1 VRRRPGNSPPIR
13 VYIVSSTLL
22 AFRYLRHL
30 LKNDRHIRIFQEDQA
45 NSNLTRG
52 DQIVFLLDL
61 DALRLP
67 LSAYMRTLRA
77 RFPDAKILLLGKQ
90 LPADELSRSL
100 FFGID
105 GFMTYNE
112 VERKIQA
119 AIRALAHGRLWFT
132 PEVLA
137 EYVSHLRS
145 TQLQP
150 KPNLTKKEAE
160 VLGLVERGFS
170 NKEIAAQLSISESTV
185 KFHLSNAFAKLGVE
199 NRRAAVEQGL
209 SAAFSQAT
217 PHER

>member
-1 VRRRPGNSPPIR
+1 MGRHQGNSQLIK
-13 VYIVSSTLL
+13 VCIVGSTLL
-22 AFRYLRHL
+22 GFRYLRHL
-30 LKNDRHIRIFQEDQA
+30 LKNDRHIRIFPEDQA
-45 NSNLTRG
+45 NPNLTRG

-67 LSAYMRTLRA
+67 LSAYMRTLRT

-105 GFMTYNE
+105 GFMTYDE

-132 PEVLA
+132 PEMLT

-150 KPNLTKKEAE
+150 KPTLTKKEAE
-160 VLGLVERGFS
+160 VLGLVKRGFS
-170 NKEIAAQLSISESTV
+170 NKKISAQLGISESTV
-185 KFHLSNAFAKLGVE
+185 KFHLSNAFAKLGVD
-199 NRRAAVEQGL
+199 NRRAAAERRL
-209 SAAFSQAT
+209 SEAFLQAA
-217 PHER
+217 PEEC